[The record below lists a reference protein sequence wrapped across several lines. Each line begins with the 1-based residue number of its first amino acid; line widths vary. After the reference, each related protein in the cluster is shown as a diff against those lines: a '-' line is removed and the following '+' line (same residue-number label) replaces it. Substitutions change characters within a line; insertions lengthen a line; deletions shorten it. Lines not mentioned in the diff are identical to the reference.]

1 MTIFLATAKDYTDA
15 KLETFAYLIGAE
27 DVTGALIV
35 TQLVFPEQGC
45 SDVKVSGVRVVG
57 IDRIANLG
65 HYVTVTLPH
74 CVWVAAVHP
83 GRVFGK

>member
-1 MTIFLATAKDYTDA
+1 MATFLATAKDYTDA

-27 DVTGALIV
+27 DVTGALVV

-45 SDVKVSGVRVVG
+45 SDVKVSGVGVVG

-65 HYVTVTLPH
+65 HCVTVTLPH
-74 CVWVAAVHP
+74 CVYSAPRKSV
-83 GRVFGK
+83 R

>member
-1 MTIFLATAKDYTDA
+1 MPNWKHLRTSSEQKMSQDIV
-15 KLETFAYLIGAE
+15 I
-27 DVTGALIV
+27 VSLIV

-45 SDVKVSGVRVVG
+45 SDVKVSGVRVG